1 MRRRRELF
9 ARQRVWPRRLA
20 ARARRLWSNRA
31 ARAREGRSKGDAAL
45 ARSIALAEEMG
56 AHIVTLT
63 GDDPVQPVAL
73 YAAAAGIRRIV
84 VPSMPGRIGL
94 LGCGDVASRLMRAA
108 PEAMVTAVPAVDAPS
123 VLERLRTHASFR
135 LTASDVFR
143 ALLAI
148 AVATALGEV
157 AWLASPTPSIILMTY
172 LLVALLLATRA
183 DGFLYA
189 VLVALGS
196 VVAYNFFFTAPRYTF
211 HAYSLSAPI
220 VFAFLLIGTL
230 GASSLAIRL
239 KRQATTAARRAYR
252 TEVLLESSREFQA
265 VVSLGACLETAAAQ
279 VVKILDRPVV
289 MYQVDGA
296 AHGGLLPPRVFDVP
310 GAAGETPRSWISRS
324 GRDVVASWG
333 RRQWR
338 GRRARRRIPC
348 ARRAACTFP
357 FVRRI
362 ACSVWRD
369 W

>member
-1 MRRRRELF
+1 
-9 ARQRVWPRRLA
+9 
-20 ARARRLWSNRA
+20 
-31 ARAREGRSKGDAAL
+31 
-45 ARSIALAEEMG
+45 
-56 AHIVTLT
+56 
-63 GDDPVQPVAL
+63 
-73 YAAAAGIRRIV
+73 
-84 VPSMPGRIGL
+84 
-94 LGCGDVASRLMRAA
+94 MRAA

-123 VLERLRTHASFR
+123 VLERLRTYASFR

-220 VFAFLLIGTL
+220 IFTVLLIGTL

-310 GAAGETPRSWISRS
+310 GSGGGDAEKLDLAAPGEMA
-324 GRDVVASWG
+324 VASWVAANG
-333 RRQWR
+333 EAAGATTDTLREARCLYLPIRSKDRVFGVAGLVMEQGDDDFGSFERNLLVALLDECRSGGGGSGAGERAEEPRRQ
-338 GRRARRRIPC
+338 GREGGA
-348 ARRAACTFP
+348 ALESAACHFP
-357 FVRRI
+357 
-362 ACSVWRD
+362 
-369 W
+369 

>member
-1 MRRRRELF
+1 MQSF
-9 ARQRVWPRRLA
+9 
-20 ARARRLWSNRA
+20 
-31 ARAREGRSKGDAAL
+31 
-45 ARSIALAEEMG
+45 
-56 AHIVTLT
+56 
-63 GDDPVQPVAL
+63 
-73 YAAAAGIRRIV
+73 
-84 VPSMPGRIGL
+84 
-94 LGCGDVASRLMRAA
+94 ASR
-108 PEAMVTAVPAVDAPS
+108 PP
-123 VLERLRTHASFR
+123 
-135 LTASDVFR
+135 DVFR

-220 VFAFLLIGTL
+220 IFAFLLIGTL

-310 GAAGETPRSWISRS
+310 GSGGETPRSWISRL
-324 GRDVVASWG
+324 RARWLL
-333 RRQWR
+333 RRGSPPMAR
-338 GRRARRRIPC
+338 PPARRRIPC

-362 ACSVWRD
+362 ACSV
-369 W
+369 